1 MAAYVANPAHQETKM
16 LSDMVWRQSSS
27 AASMALWPQEE
38 KDIRAGILAGL
49 LADKGGETQ
58 ISTAMRVLKEI
69 ISSDVALL
77 VTFNQA
83 IDGVIKNNEKARQNP
98 KALAQLDGYKR
109 GLVNIAVMLGLRVQT
124 VYTMARRGHDSHR
137 VPVSCSKMCQMRE
150 QKVLA
155 KSTGFYGT

>member
-109 GLVNIAVMLGLRVQT
+109 GLVNSLTGNLQQFGFEKTAKVETLQEIIAEMSETRDNPA
-124 VYTMARRGHDSHR
+124 MDRS
-137 VPVSCSKMCQMRE
+137 E
-150 QKVLA
+150 
-155 KSTGFYGT
+155 